1 MQTATSRKH
10 HHSCHLELA
19 RSFSE
24 IEKKKDV
31 GVGEK
36 QRVSVSVMRGARR
49 NTKKRRQA

>member
-1 MQTATSRKH
+1 MQTTANRKH
-10 HHSCHLELA
+10 RHSCRLELA
-19 RSFSE
+19 GSFSE
-24 IEKKKDV
+24 IEKKQDV